1 MRCKWKKPVLK
12 VKELFCLK
20 NFFAFSFNSYLI
32 HILRLVYPWVISR
45 KHMLDFGVECYLI
58 IEKFQEYG
66 LIRPGFENT
75 ELMYSKWVTLV
86 LLLFLLAVEYSSYT
100 YLRLFKIFEKYKV
113 QLVLRILLSNMT
125 PYRVYVNW

>member
-1 MRCKWKKPVLK
+1 
-12 VKELFCLK
+12 
-20 NFFAFSFNSYLI
+20 
-32 HILRLVYPWVISR
+32 
-45 KHMLDFGVECYLI
+45 MLDFGVECYLI

>member
-1 MRCKWKKPVLK
+1 
-12 VKELFCLK
+12 
-20 NFFAFSFNSYLI
+20 
-32 HILRLVYPWVISR
+32 
-45 KHMLDFGVECYLI
+45 MLDFGVVCYLI

-86 LLLFLLAVEYSSYT
+86 LLLFLLAVEYSSHT

-125 PYRVYVNW
+125 PYRVYVN